1 MVMEKKFHKAQ
12 IHPRRSKKAVVGPY
26 RVKALKIGRFSTV
39 LQVIL
44 GLEEGQHR
52 VLSNLTEISIAH
64 LDRRPPKSRNI
75 SHLDGPPKYCNNMFD
90 FCIKP

>member
-1 MVMEKKFHKAQ
+1 MVINKKFHKAQ

-52 VLSNLTEISIAH
+52 FLSNLTEISIAH

-75 SHLDGPPKYCNNMFD
+75 SHLDGTPKYCDNMFD
-90 FCIKP
+90 